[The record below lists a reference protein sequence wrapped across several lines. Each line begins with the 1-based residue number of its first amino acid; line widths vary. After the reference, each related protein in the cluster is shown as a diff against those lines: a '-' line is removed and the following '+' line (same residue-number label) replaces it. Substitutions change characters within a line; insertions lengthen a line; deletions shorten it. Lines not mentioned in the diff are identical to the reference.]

1 MDTWK
6 NRMLE
11 IRAKSTKKR
20 IINFIAFLI
29 IWLIMYY
36 LINFNFW
43 ILAFI
48 LSYMFVYFRTDNE
61 ISNGIIFLADE
72 FDRHHNALADNV
84 RELYDRLETLENENE
99 DFRQEISDLS
109 EKISNLEA
117 PKNKGFDPFYD
128 FIDEIENEE
137 KKAP

>member
-1 MDTWK
+1 M
-6 NRMLE
+6 
-11 IRAKSTKKR
+11 KKR
-20 IINFIAFLI
+20 ILNALVFLVA
-29 IWLIMYY
+29 WGLIYWVTSS
-36 LINFNFW
+36 NFW
-43 ILAFI
+43 FI
-48 LSYMFVYFRTDNE
+48 SFLFAYIFVYSVGRE
-61 ISNGIIFLADE
+61 ALIFLANE
-72 FDRHHNALADNV
+72 FDKNHNALADNV

-99 DFRQEISDLS
+99 DFRQEIIDLS